1 MAKRILII
9 EDEKSIARLV
19 SLELMHEGYEVS
31 IEHNGR
37 LGLQT
42 ALERD
47 FDLILLDLM
56 LPEMDGF
63 EITRRLQAEKSTYII
78 MMTARDSVMDI
89 VAGLDRGADAYIVKP
104 FAIEE
109 LLAHVRSIFRRQDK
123 GETSVAVKKQP
134 SYRDLRLDMVNRTVL
149 RDNKV
154 IDLTKREF
162 ELLRVLLTN
171 IDTVLS
177 REQLL
182 EKVWDYHDEGIET
195 NVVDVYIRYLRGKI
209 DLPGKESYIQTVRG
223 VGYVIREK

>member
-1 MAKRILII
+1 MTKRILII
-9 EDEKSIARLV
+9 EDEKSLARFV
-19 SLELMHEGYEVS
+19 SLELMHEGYDVT

-42 ALERD
+42 ALDRE

-63 EITRRLQAEKSTYII
+63 EITRRLQAEKDTYII

-109 LLAHVRSIFRRQDK
+109 LLANVRSIFRRQDK
-123 GETSVAVKKQP
+123 ENKQAQMNANPHYQDLKLDVTNRIVTRQGEEIS
-134 SYRDLRLDMVNRTVL
+134 
-149 RDNKV
+149 
-154 IDLTKREF
+154 LTKREF
-162 ELLRVLLTN
+162 DLLHVLMTNVNNAMSREELL
-171 IDTVLS
+171 
-177 REQLL
+177 EA
-182 EKVWDYHDEGIET
+182 VWGYHNEGIET

-209 DLPGKESYIQTVRG
+209 DLPGRESYIQTVRG
-223 VGYVIREK
+223 VGYAIRDK